1 MWSYEEF
8 IADRPGGETS
18 TEHSA
23 ATEHDCGTPG
33 EAQTVLTE
41 ERATEASGQT
51 ATDAGLVA
59 D

>member
-23 ATEHDCGTPG
+23 SIEHDCGAPG
-33 EAQTVLTE
+33 EGQTVPAEERPIEAGAQTP
-41 ERATEASGQT
+41 
-51 ATDAGLVA
+51 TDAGLVA

>member
-18 TEHSA
+18 AEHSA
-23 ATEHDCGTPG
+23 AIEHDCGTPG
-33 EAQTVLTE
+33 EGQTVPTE
-41 ERATEASGQT
+41 ERALEAGGQT
-51 ATDAGLVA
+51 PTDAGLVA